1 MAILVVVSLAAI
13 LTGLRTYFITMPE
26 RNPPLFE
33 DLVSWIA
40 WRTKEPVTIVYVG
53 STDIRHRVQ
62 YQVDTRMVPHKYIG
76 VTVEDFD
83 WQKLPTNSIVFYEQQ
98 AQGIPTPPQSFN
110 NVATYVNQDGVA
122 IGYAWTATNVDLQPQ
137 PILAGLIN
145 VPIPAMLG
153 VVILGLMV
161 FLMRGKIR
169 LEKNENGKGF
179 RLTVEIW
186 LRESNKKE
194 NPS

>member
-1 MAILVVVSLAAI
+1 MFMWAAQTYAIAYNIRWIRVWCRTSILASQWKI
-13 LTGLRTYFITMPE
+13 
-26 RNPPLFE
+26 
-33 DLVSWIA
+33 S
-40 WRTKEPVTIVYVG
+40 
-53 STDIRHRVQ
+53 
-62 YQVDTRMVPHKYIG
+62 IG
-76 VTVEDFD
+76 
-83 WQKLPTNSIVFYEQQ
+83 KNS
-98 AQGIPTPPQSFN
+98 PPQSFN
-110 NVATYVNQDGVA
+110 NAATYVNQDGVA